1 MTQFATPDLFDDNR
15 DTVRVASSGL
25 HHFGGNKKFSGQAVT
40 VNCPLDNSTAV
51 EMLKQNGAGKVLI
64 INGFATKQFAFLG
77 DQMADNAVKNG
88 WQGII
93 VNACVR
99 DIEILRTMPLGVM
112 ALGCVP
118 ASTIKKGVGE
128 TNISISM
135 LDTVIH
141 PNDWIYA
148 DENGVIISTQ
158 ALL

>member
-15 DTVRVASSGL
+15 EKLRVTSSGL
-25 HHFGGNKKFSGQAVT
+25 HHFGGIKKFSGQAIT
-40 VNCPLDNSTAV
+40 VSCPLDNSAAV
-51 EMLKQNGAGKVLI
+51 EALKQNGQGKVLI
-64 INGFATKQFAFLG
+64 INGFASKQFAFLG
-77 DQMADNAVKNG
+77 DQMAENAVKNG

-99 DIEILRTMPLGVM
+99 DIEILRDMSIGVM

-118 ASTIKKGVGE
+118 ASTIKKGIGE
-128 TNISISM
+128 TNISIAM

-148 DENGVIISTQ
+148 DENGVVISTE